1 MTEDPSKSRDAA
13 EETFGPEQSAIERVR
28 SARPVKRASGPE
40 SEGAPSASAP
50 AGDLPA
56 GEGATVFSGRVA
68 RPTKVAGTAKG
79 RQTPRA
85 ERRGDVT
92 ERRVGPV
99 EFTRQSA
106 AELRKVIWP
115 TGEQLSQYFVVV
127 LVFVLFIITFV
138 GLLDLFFGWGLLKL
152 LGR

>member
-28 SARPVKRASGPE
+28 SARPVKRSAG
-40 SEGAPSASAP
+40 SEPDTAP
-50 AGDLPA
+50 ADDVPA
-56 GEGATVFSGRVA
+56 GEGATVFAGRDA
-68 RPTKVAGTAKG
+68 RPTKVAGTPKG
-79 RQTPRA
+79 RRTVKRDA
-85 ERRGDVT
+85 RGEVT

-99 EFTRQSA
+99 EFSRQSA

>member
-1 MTEDPSKSRDAA
+1 MTEDQSKSHDDA

-28 SARPVKRASGPE
+28 SARPVKRTAGPE
-40 SEGAPSASAP
+40 SEGVESTP
-50 AGDLPA
+50 AIDDLPT
-56 GEGATVFSGRVA
+56 GEGATVFSGRAA
-68 RPTKVAGTAKG
+68 RPTKVAGAPKG
-79 RQTPRA
+79 RQA
-85 ERRGDVT
+85 VRRDTRGEVS

-99 EFTRQSA
+99 EFSRQSA

-152 LGR
+152 LGN